1 MSMTD
6 KCDLCDTP
14 YTNWMDKQELLSTY
28 SSKQLRH
35 VCSKCGDLLNKEVRD
50 SKSYFLSLH
59 SKHIR
64 DKMRCMLQNKQ
75 GVIKQNDPTALQV
88 FPMKVVMYCLLYCV
102 FTLILLFGTGGTLLL
117 ATGYMPAVVLLISIT
132 SWFLI
137 TKKLCFFIKET
148 IRTVFSFAQDDAED
162 AVTQYEHIQAELRHK
177 NNKQGKNKD
186 IWD

>member
-6 KCDLCDTP
+6 KCDLCDTT
-14 YTNWMDKQELLSTY
+14 YKDWFDKQQINSPY
-28 SSKQLRH
+28 SSRQFKH
-35 VCSKCGDLLNKEVRD
+35 VCGKCADLLNKEVNR
-50 SKSYFLSLH
+50 SISYFMDLH
-59 SKHIR
+59 HKHIL
-64 DKMRCMLQNKQ
+64 DKMRCMLRNNK

-132 SWFLI
+132 SWFLL

-148 IRTVFSFAQDDAED
+148 IRTVFSLAQDDAED
-162 AVTQYEHIQAELRHK
+162 AVTQYEHIQAELRNRK
-177 NNKQGKNKD
+177 GKNKD